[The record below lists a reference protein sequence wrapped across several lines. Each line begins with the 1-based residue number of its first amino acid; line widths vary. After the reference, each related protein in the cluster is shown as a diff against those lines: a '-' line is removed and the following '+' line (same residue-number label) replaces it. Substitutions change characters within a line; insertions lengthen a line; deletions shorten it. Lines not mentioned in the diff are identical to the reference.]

1 MSPSSTEAVAAGFD
15 PITFEVVRNKLQAI
29 TDEQAITL
37 KAMSGSPVVVN
48 ASDFNNGIYGPDGSI
63 VTMGKEVM
71 FHAGTMSTVI
81 RSIIE
86 HFEERPGIRAGDMFI
101 LNDPYRGAVHQPD
114 ASIVAPIFH
123 EGRRIAW
130 AGACAHLL
138 DVGGMSFGS
147 WSVNATEIQQEAM
160 LLPGIKLV
168 EAGELRDDLWQMI
181 MGMSRLPGLLGLDL
195 KAMMAANRVA
205 ERRLLEIVER
215 YGIDTVEA
223 IMQAEVDNSE
233 RRLRERLRRLPDGVF
248 RARDYI
254 EHDGHA
260 DKLYEVRLAVHKQGD
275 SLTFDMNGTSH
286 QAPGFINCTRSGM
299 VGALLT
305 GLMPILA
312 SDISWNEGLLRPLTF
327 IAPDGIVCN
336 ASWPAPVSSGTV
348 SGAWIVQNVAVAALS
363 RMVGCSEATRGYG
376 QGVTKGSMTVL
387 TMGGRDRDGG
397 PFATFLLDSMAGG
410 GGAFC
415 DHDGLDPASDY
426 CVPRPEIPNVENAE
440 ASGPFLYLYRGV
452 IPDSG
457 GPGRQRGGVG
467 TGLAVTPHDAERLN
481 AMLIGHGAEVPNSVG
496 LFGGLEGGCNENL
509 LWRADG
515 ASGPAPIE
523 WGHTPA
529 ALKRAGAESLGPKPG
544 HFQLE
549 AGDALAYSFQGGGGY
564 GDPITR
570 DPDLVLRD
578 WADGYVTEA
587 GALASY
593 GVALR
598 DGAVDEGA
606 TAAARRVIRA
616 QRLGHDPDVD
626 DPPPLRIEPDEV
638 PMGSTLKR
646 DAGGSVRCACG
657 EDLGPSDRNW
667 KEQAAMRVIDPES
680 HGPLIRLHADL
691 ELREYACPRCG
702 TLLASELAT
711 HDEAALFEIELAR

>member
-1 MSPSSTEAVAAGFD
+1 MSLSSTAPIGADLD
-15 PITFEVVRNKLQAI
+15 PITFEVVRNKLQGI

-63 VTMGKEVM
+63 ITMGRQVL

-86 HFEERPGIRAGDMFI
+86 HFEDRPGIHEGDMFI

-147 WSVNATEIQQEAM
+147 WSVNASEVQQEAM
-160 LLPGIKLV
+160 LLPGVKLV
-168 EAGELRDDLWQMI
+168 ERGELRDDLWQMI

-195 KAMMAANRVA
+195 KAMIGANRVA
-205 ERRLLEIVER
+205 ERRLIEIVHR

-223 IMQAEVDNSE
+223 IMQAEVDTSE
-233 RRLRERLRRLPDGVF
+233 RQLREKLRSLPDGTF

-254 EHDGHA
+254 EHDGHEN
-260 DKLYEVRLAVHKQGD
+260 KLYEICLAVHKHGD
-275 SLTFDMNGTSH
+275 SLTFDMTGTSA

-312 SDISWNEGLLRPLTF
+312 PEISWNEGLLRPLTF
-327 IAPDGIVCN
+327 VAHDGIVCN

-348 SGAWIVQNVAVAALS
+348 SVAWIVQNVAVAALS
-363 RMVGCSEATRGYG
+363 RLVACSETIRRYG

-387 TMGGRDRDGG
+387 TMAGQDRDGG
-397 PFATFLLDSMAGG
+397 PFATFLMDSMAGG
-410 GGAFC
+410 GGAYC

-426 CVPRPEIPNVENAE
+426 TVPRPEIPNVENAE
-440 ASGPFLYLYRGV
+440 ASGPFLYLYRGI

-457 GPGRQRGGVG
+457 GPGRNRGGVG
-467 TGLAVTPHDAERLN
+467 TGLAVTPHDTGSLN
-481 AMLIGHGAEVPNSVG
+481 AMLIGHGVEVPNSVG

-509 LWRADG
+509 LWRRNETRG
-515 ASGPAPIE
+515 CSPIE
-523 WGHTPA
+523 WGHDPSSIKA
-529 ALKRAGAESLGPKPG
+529 AGAQELGAKPG
-544 HFQLE
+544 HFHLA
-549 AGDALAYSFQGGGGY
+549 AGDVLAYSFQGGGGY
-564 GDPITR
+564 GDPLQR
-570 DPDLVLRD
+570 DPDSVLKD
-578 WADGYVTEA
+578 WTDGYVTERA
-587 GALASY
+587 AAATY
-593 GVALR
+593 GVVLR
-598 DGAVDEGA
+598 DGAVDDKA
-606 TAAARRVIRA
+606 TAEARRRMRG
-616 QRLGHDPDVD
+616 QRIGHEPTAEAAHELQLEPGEVALG
-626 DPPPLRIEPDEV
+626 I
-638 PMGSTLKR
+638 TLKCE
-646 DAGGSVRCACG
+646 ATGVVRCACG
-657 EDLGPSDRNW
+657 EALGAGDQNW
-667 KEQAAMRVIDPES
+667 KERSVSRVVEPQA
-680 HGPLIRLHADL
+680 HGRLVRLHADL
-691 ELREYACPRCG
+691 ELREYACPGCG
-702 TLLASELAT
+702 TLLASEVAT
-711 HDEAALFEIELAR
+711 HGEAPLVEIELAL